1 MYIYIISLE
10 MFFLSISHLGM
21 NWSYTSYSTDI
32 HPSPPSNRIH
42 ERHLS
47 VDESD
52 DQVAAL
58 AFDPLDKTLVSLG
71 GSRWSAVESSCSIVV
86 RFSGREGVIGEVV
99 KETTAAFG
107 VWRLMKTFLGILASS
122 QHVFLDVHA

>member
-1 MYIYIISLE
+1 
-10 MFFLSISHLGM
+10 MFFSSQFLS
-21 NWSYTSYSTDI
+21 TSYSTDI
-32 HPSPPSNRIH
+32 PIPTIESIH

-71 GSRWSAVESSCSIVV
+71 GSRWFRRRDASFSIDV
-86 RFSGREGVIGEVV
+86 RFSGREGVSERWL
-99 KETTAAFG
+99 KKQLRRLAFDEK
-107 VWRLMKTFLGILASS
+107 VSRYTGIISIC
-122 QHVFLDVHA
+122 VFF

>member
-1 MYIYIISLE
+1 
-10 MFFLSISHLGM
+10 MFFLSISNLGM
-21 NWSYTSYSTDI
+21 NWSYTYYSTDTLI
-32 HPSPPSNRIH
+32 PTIESIH

-71 GSRWSAVESSCSIVV
+71 GSRWSAVESSFSIVG
-86 RFSGREGVIGEVV
+86 FAGREGVSERWI
-99 KETTAAFG
+99 ETTAAFG
-107 VWRLMKTFLGILASS
+107 VWFDLRF
-122 QHVFLDVHA
+122 